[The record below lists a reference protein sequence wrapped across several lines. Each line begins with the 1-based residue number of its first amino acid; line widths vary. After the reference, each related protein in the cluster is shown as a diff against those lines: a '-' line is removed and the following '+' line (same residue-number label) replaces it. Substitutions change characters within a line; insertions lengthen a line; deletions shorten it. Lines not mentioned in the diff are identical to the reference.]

1 MIRWIY
7 RTYPPEKI
15 LGLHYKRFP
24 MAPHCFDSH
33 FCDKNRENIDFTSPV
48 EKEGLANG
56 ELLQAAED
64 NGFEIL

>member
-48 EKEGLANG
+48 EKEGL
-56 ELLQAAED
+56 ELEMGALRVNIIARP
-64 NGFEIL
+64 